1 MKEYKNKQG
10 QYHRTDGP
18 SYEYE
23 DGSKVWYLNDKLHRT
38 DGPAC
43 EWVGGDKTWWL
54 NGKLVYSDDEN
65 NLSQYDVSESFK
77 RSIVKYE
84 LAR

>member
-1 MKEYKNKQG
+1 
-10 QYHRTDGP
+10 
-18 SYEYE
+18 
-23 DGSKVWYLNDKLHRT
+23 
-38 DGPAC
+38 
-43 EWVGGDKTWWL
+43 VGGDKTWWL

>member
-1 MKEYKNKQG
+1 MKEYKNSSG
-10 QYHRTDGP
+10 QLHREDGP

-23 DGSKVWYLNDKLHRT
+23 DGSKVWHLNDKLHRT

-77 RSIVKYE
+77 QSIIKYE
-84 LAR
+84 LTR